1 LIFKQDLHEN
11 RKYQTFKLNLGES
24 GIICQLKEERYFLGI
39 VVIVVKAREKL
50 LGMKKILGRII
61 LPKNHFATNLC
72 FGIASSLLRPS

>member
-24 GIICQLKEERYFLGI
+24 GIICQLKEERYFL
-39 VVIVVKAREKL
+39 VIFVKAWEKL
-50 LGMKKILGRII
+50 IGMKKILGRII